1 MSRRSPGRRR
11 RPLFAAGNFRIR
23 RRAAQGIG
31 FGATYTIAQS
41 RDNTTATWGNATVA
55 QDDHNLD
62 AEWALSSFDRR
73 HQFTADTTI
82 ELPFGPGRR
91 WLSGGGV
98 WATLLEGWS
107 VSANFAMNSG
117 TPLTPRVSGAAADV
131 ARGTNGTLRANYNG
145 QPVQVDDPIV
155 AHFFN
160 TAAFAAPAT
169 GEFGNALRNMIVGPG
184 NRQLNAN
191 FSRDIRMGR
200 NRSLSFQL
208 NANNLLNMVQ
218 WSAVDTNVN
227 SLSFGQVT
235 SVRPMRSMTLSVR
248 VRF

>member
-1 MSRRSPGRRR
+1 VAVGGRPLDSRRR
-11 RPLFAAGNFRIR
+11 
-23 RRAAQGIG
+23 
-31 FGATYTIAQS
+31 
-41 RDNTTATWGNATVA
+41 
-55 QDDHNLD
+55 
-62 AEWALSSFDRR
+62 
-73 HQFTADTTI
+73 
-82 ELPFGPGRR
+82 ELPYSPASGAGHRLRR
-91 WLSGGGV
+91 DV
-98 WATLLEGWS
+98 HDRPIE
-107 VSANFAMNSG
+107 
-117 TPLTPRVSGAAADV
+117 RRAAADV

-155 AHFFN
+155 AHYFN
-160 TAAFAAPAT
+160 TTAFSAPAT

-191 FSRDIRMGR
+191 FSRDVRMGR

-235 SVRPMRSMTLSVR
+235 SVRPMRSMTLSIR